1 MRLGLSTPLVRMLDL
16 HGDQNAS
23 AGVTARAVTPLSSA
37 RLMYASTWSR
47 FWQPPSDSPTPYQ
60 RTCGSS
66 SAWSSSTSPRGTAA
80 HAGALAQRH
89 SPTWTQCS
97 TTKRVRASRSQ
108 CARGGRTAA
117 TTHKPWA
124 EGAGCPASRRRQWT
138 AANATRPDRRYQTGT
153 SAAKSAFTPRHC
165 RGDHLTD
172 FAGTKTEARTLTR
185 PRLPRWNRPRNEGV
199 GGSCPPVGSGASVG
213 PDAVVARP
221 CEDVSPGW
229 QRSPTCSQAPI
240 AAIRGALRPAQRR
253 RATLE
258 DPLAAL
264 PCGTSARPARRRRVI
279 GVRPPARDRGDG
291 EECDRHEAEPA
302 LCLTSSFRGRAIADT
317 WMVRLHDCH
326 AAVAGRRRPRPC
338 KRIGASASLSSVRY
352 CRAMWSLSS
361 ASPSVISS
369 PPRSTV
375 TVWIVPVK
383 RNGPA

>member
-172 FAGTKTEARTLTR
+172 LQG
-185 PRLPRWNRPRNEGV
+185 
-199 GGSCPPVGSGASVG
+199 
-213 PDAVVARP
+213 
-221 CEDVSPGW
+221 
-229 QRSPTCSQAPI
+229 Q
-240 AAIRGALRPAQRR
+240 
-253 RATLE
+253 
-258 DPLAAL
+258 
-264 PCGTSARPARRRRVI
+264 RRRRVPSRAPAFPAGI
-279 GVRPPARDRGDG
+279 ALVMKGSGVRVPRRLWGFRWSRRG
-291 EECDRHEAEPA
+291 CCST
-302 LCLTSSFRGRAIADT
+302 LRGRFAWLAALAYLLAGSH
-317 WMVRLHDCH
+317 RSHSRSLAARAASKGH
-326 AAVAGRRRPRPC
+326 ARRPAGRP
-338 KRIGASASLSSVRY
+338 SVRY
-352 CRAMWSLSS
+352 VSS
-361 ASPSVISS
+361 ASS
-369 PPRSTV
+369 PAACHRRPTAGARPRRRRGVRSPRGRTRTLSHV
-375 TVWIVPVK
+375 LVPGQSD
-383 RNGPA
+383 RRHLDGPAP